1 MSGRKATQIGGPPRD
16 RVARRRIFR
25 RGPWENAA
33 TAVIALGVF
42 MLTQPFSPRLFAYS
56 FTVILV
62 GTLGFAIVS
71 HFPD

>member
-1 MSGRKATQIGGPPRD
+1 MSGREAVQSGGPPRKG
-16 RVARRRIFR
+16 RIFR

-42 MLTQPFSPRLFAYS
+42 MLTQPFSLGLFAYS

-62 GTLGFAIVS
+62 GTLGYAIVS